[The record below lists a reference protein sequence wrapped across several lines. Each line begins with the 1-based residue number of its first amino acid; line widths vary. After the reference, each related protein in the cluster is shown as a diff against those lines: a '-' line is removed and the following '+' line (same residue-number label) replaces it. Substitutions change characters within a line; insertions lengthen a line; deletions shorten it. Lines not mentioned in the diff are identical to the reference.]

1 MAAPVGTLAPPVFSG
16 PSFAGEEQTDGLVA
30 VIELVLHARRS
41 RRTFKSDVV
50 IAAAQFASQLAI
62 AVCSSRQ
69 LMQIDTIT
77 AYCYPMLSSLMV
89 DAPGGGKEQL
99 HVLESLRRT
108 ALGLCRTQFAAIF
121 LREMSVGRYE
131 LVSVE
136 WLSAVSGL
144 SPSNLLGSRPR
155 LMKRFAPG
163 LARQQQE

>member
-1 MAAPVGTLAPPVFSG
+1 
-16 PSFAGEEQTDGLVA
+16 
-30 VIELVLHARRS
+30 
-41 RRTFKSDVV
+41 
-50 IAAAQFASQLAI
+50 
-62 AVCSSRQ
+62 
-69 LMQIDTIT
+69 
-77 AYCYPMLSSLMV
+77 MV

-121 LREMSVGRYE
+121 LREMSVGRDE

-144 SPSNLLGSRPR
+144 SLSNLLGSHPR